1 MHAFETHLSDE
12 VDLTRSKCHR
22 DCDPRGTTD
31 PSQIYIMCKSIGGV
45 MTFDGDEG
53 TATAETCRGV
63 MWTIVRDEGRTL
75 AALIAIGAAMVVSAV
90 AP

>member
-1 MHAFETHLSDE
+1 
-12 VDLTRSKCHR
+12 
-22 DCDPRGTTD
+22 
-31 PSQIYIMCKSIGGV
+31 

-75 AALIAIGAAMVVSAV
+75 AALIAIGAAMVVSAD